1 MQKWR
6 NWEAAGEADW
16 LLALKRESV
25 IGPLAAQAKLGVQRV
40 DEAALELGL
49 GRSVVYDL
57 LKRYRQRSQTSSLL
71 PGKRGREPKVSVLG
85 QDREDLL
92 SSYIQ
97 DVLSEAGAT
106 TTRGSC
112 LGGSASICRKKLAG
126 PELPHRT

>member
-85 QDREDLL
+85 QDREHLL
-92 SSYIQ
+92 SSCNGTTMTPG
-97 DVLSEAGAT
+97 LSISNQRLSARPDRKPGVSLEGPK
-106 TTRGSC
+106 TR
-112 LGGSASICRKKLAG
+112 R
-126 PELPHRT
+126 